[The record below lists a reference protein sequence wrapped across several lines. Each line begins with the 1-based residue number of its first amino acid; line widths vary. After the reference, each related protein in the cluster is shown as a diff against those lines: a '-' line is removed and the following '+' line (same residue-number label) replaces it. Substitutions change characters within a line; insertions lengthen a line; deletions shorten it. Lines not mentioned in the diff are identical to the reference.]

1 MAAVVAFLICFLIG
15 PIVIRKILS
24 SGLVDEVREDGPVTH
39 KDKPT
44 TPTMGGLIF
53 VPSIVISTL
62 LFGRLDMA
70 QTWIVLFAVIWM
82 GITGFIDDL
91 LKKKRG
97 KGGLAGKYKLISQVT
112 LGLIIG
118 FTIYLFP
125 LLLSQ
130 QFADNL
136 ALSTV
141 PFFKDL
147 SLDFAP
153 IAGLGFTYV
162 VMVIIVITGTSNSVN
177 LADGLD
183 GLATGLVAIIAVGL
197 AILAWVTGNVVA
209 SDYLHIIYLP
219 GSGELTVF
227 CAALL
232 GASIGFLWY
241 NSPPATV
248 YMGDVGSLALGAGI
262 AAVAILIKKELFLL
276 ILGGVLVTESLS
288 VILQRYYFK
297 YTRIRTGTGV
307 RLFKMA
313 PIHHHAELS
322 GWAETKVVIR
332 FWIMGLILLFLTL
345 TSFKLR

>member
-1 MAAVVAFLICFLIG
+1 MAAVVAFMICFSIG
-15 PIVIRKILS
+15 PLVIRKILN
-24 SGLVDEVREDGPVTH
+24 SGMVDEVREDGPSTH
-39 KDKPT
+39 KHKPI

-53 VPSIVISTL
+53 IPAIVISTL
-62 LFGRLDMA
+62 LFSRLDLA
-70 QTWIVLFAVIWM
+70 HTWIVLIATIWM
-82 GITGFIDDL
+82 GVTGFVDDI

-97 KGGLAGKYKLISQVT
+97 KDGLAGKYKLLSQTT
-112 LGLIIG
+112 LGLLIG
-118 FTIYLFP
+118 IVVFQFP
-125 LLLSQ
+125 HLLSQ
-130 QFADNL
+130 QFADSL
-136 ALSTV
+136 TLSTV
-141 PFFKDL
+141 PFFKNL

-197 AILAWVTGNVVA
+197 AILAYATGNVVW
-209 SDYLHIIYLP
+209 SEYLHIIYLP
-219 GSGELTVF
+219 GTGELTVF
-227 CAALL
+227 CGALL

-241 NSPPATV
+241 NSPPASV

-262 AAVAILIKKELFLL
+262 AAVAILAKKELFLI

-288 VILQRYYFK
+288 VIMQRYYFK
-297 YTRIRTGTGV
+297 YTRKRTGTGV

-332 FWIMGLILLFLTL
+332 FWIIGLILLFLTL